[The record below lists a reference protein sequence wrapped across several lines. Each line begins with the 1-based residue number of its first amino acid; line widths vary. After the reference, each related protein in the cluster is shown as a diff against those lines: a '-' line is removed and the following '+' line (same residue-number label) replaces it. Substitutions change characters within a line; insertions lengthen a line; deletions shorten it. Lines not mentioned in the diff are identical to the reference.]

1 MAGRLGVYRDPW
13 FGDVS
18 ICEAGEGVRF
28 ASAKSPLMTGDVMR
42 VGDRL
47 LVQWHRPD
55 IEPWL
60 HFGPEGSQPMTLE
73 MSKIDPDA
81 DFSADFEDLS
91 FVRTGDCPAAQLG
104 SAACRARGGQSV
116 EIPMVHGSLKKK
128 KEQKHK
134 QDTDDIDHAT

>member
-18 ICEAGEGVRF
+18 ICEAGEVVRF

-47 LVQWHRPD
+47 LVQWHRPY

-60 HFGPEGSQPMTLE
+60 HFAPAGSQPLTLVL
-73 MSKIDPDA
+73 SKIAPGA

-91 FVRTGDCPAAQLG
+91 FMRTGDCPAA
-104 SAACRARGGQSV
+104 RGGPAVSHADTAGRMSV
-116 EIPMVHGSLKKK
+116 G
-128 KEQKHK
+128 
-134 QDTDDIDHAT
+134 

>member
-60 HFGPEGSQPMTLE
+60 HFGPEGSQPTTLQ

-91 FVRTGDCPAAQLG
+91 FRSEERRVGEECVSKCRSRG
-104 SAACRARGGQSV
+104 SR
-116 EIPMVHGSLKKK
+116 
-128 KEQKHK
+128 
-134 QDTDDIDHAT
+134 DH

>member
-91 FVRTGDCPAAQLG
+91 FVRTGDCPAERGVPAVSPADEAQSAGLVAIREVG
-104 SAACRARGGQSV
+104 RAACRERGGKY
-116 EIPMVHGSLKKK
+116 G
-128 KEQKHK
+128 
-134 QDTDDIDHAT
+134 